1 MANPKRWAWTNQREM
16 KRQYQYT
23 FATHFVLGGLLAWPL
38 GVAVGRWSQKTTAG
52 VPRIPINRFVHD
64 FINLDPSAYAIRR
77 FRRYCFGTMALCG
90 TLFAYA
96 TVDERL
102 V

>member
-1 MANPKRWAWTNQREM
+1 M
-16 KRQYQYT
+16 
-23 FATHFVLGGLLAWPL
+23 
-38 GVAVGRWSQKTTAG
+38 
-52 VPRIPINRFVHD
+52 HD

-90 TLFAYA
+90 LLFAHA

-102 V
+102 VCDEWYMRPDLMPYKAMVAKEDLDITERTAYEAKY